1 MKAPEKRISTSIALE
16 RHENRKNC
24 QFRVSDQLY
33 HFQLKVAERLSGC
46 AFDLCVRL
54 VFGLCSA
61 SVRSPNS
68 SLFQFPVSSIE
79 TLRGGIQVSILRSS
93 QLRLLFDRL
102 YSSLCTVAIH
112 RYWPAD
118 APAIASECTLKRHR
132 RSVLH
137 SRTLSNAACPNAYE
151 ALRYKKS

>member
-79 TLRGGIQVSILRSS
+79 TLRRHSGVDTSIVTTSIAIRSS
-93 QLRLLFDRL
+93 LFVVMHRR
-102 YSSLCTVAIH
+102 YSSLLTDRCTGNRIRVH
-112 RYWPAD
+112 TK
-118 APAIASECTLKRHR
+118 APPPIRVTF
-132 RSVLH
+132 
-137 SRTLSNAACPNAYE
+137 
-151 ALRYKKS
+151 